1 MAYRKVGIL
10 GVNIDY
16 LMVTVK
22 GMVPINFGDF
32 FMKNQLH
39 VLM

>member
-1 MAYRKVGIL
+1 MAYRKVGML

-22 GMVPINFGDF
+22 GMVHINFWE